1 MEECT
6 NRWHSDFL
14 LSPDLLNI
22 VLGMPE
28 NPFRHLFSTF
38 SLPVLLDL
46 DTPLFGFSTCDASVN
61 VFSEFQKMCVSVF
74 EYAESNEILFIF
86 IFLQQK

>member
-1 MEECT
+1 MRHSVEECT

-14 LSPDLLNI
+14 LSHDLLNI

-28 NPFRHLFSTF
+28 NPSKHLFLTF

-46 DTPLFGFSTCDASVN
+46 DTPLFGFLTYDVSVTI
-61 VFSEFQKMCVSVF
+61 FSKFQKM
-74 EYAESNEILFIF
+74 
-86 IFLQQK
+86 